1 MNALNKKEVSEIK
14 KQFTLANAGLARIC
28 GCYVNYEKAIIS
40 TSKTAFLSLSES
52 TEFKY
57 LEIFKKTLSGE
68 IGKCLFDVGY
78 KAEKDSLLYRMK
90 ETALQDKEVVDAFY
104 QYVIEHYQYSEDY
117 YILLAHGLYDIP
129 GGEDV
134 YEYLICSICPV
145 NLSKAELA
153 YKNGNMEERVRDR
166 IMQAPMN
173 GFLYPAFNERKMD
186 VHHALYFAKKD
197 MQASLVENLF
207 QGDVPVDLKQQQEAF
222 RKSLPEEMS
231 FESVQE
237 LQQELNELGFD
248 ENAELDVNTL
258 NKVLQRVGNY
268 KTNEEC
274 QLPKI
279 KTKNLAGK
287 VKVETDTAVITA
299 ETDCLETKVIDGR
312 KYILVPAE
320 GQVTINKI
328 PVRFEA

>member
-1 MNALNKKEVSEIK
+1 MNKKEVSEIK
-14 KQFTLANAGLARIC
+14 KQFSLANMGLTRIC
-28 GCYVNYEKAIIS
+28 GCYVNYEKKVIS

-52 TEFKY
+52 TAFKY
-57 LEIFKKTLSGE
+57 LEIFRKTLSGG

-90 ETALQDKEVVDAFY
+90 ETALQDKEAVEEFY
-104 QYVIEHYQYSEDY
+104 QYVIEQYQTSEDY
-117 YILLAHGLYDIP
+117 YILLAHGAYDIP

-145 NLSKAELA
+145 NLSKGELA

-197 MQASLVENLF
+197 MQAEFEQNLF
-207 QGDVPVDLKQQQEAF
+207 QGDAPADLKQQQEAF
-222 RKSLPEEMS
+222 RKSLPEEMA

-237 LQQELNELGFD
+237 LQQEINELGFD
-248 ENAELDVNTL
+248 ENAELDAQTL
-258 NKVLQRVGNY
+258 NKMLQKVGNY
-268 KTNEEC
+268 ATEC
-274 QLPKI
+274 QIPKI
-279 KTKNLAGK
+279 KTANLAGK
-287 VKVETDTAVITA
+287 VKVETESAVITT
-299 ETDCLETKVIDGR
+299 ETDYLETRVIDGR

-320 GQVTINKI
+320 GQVMINKI